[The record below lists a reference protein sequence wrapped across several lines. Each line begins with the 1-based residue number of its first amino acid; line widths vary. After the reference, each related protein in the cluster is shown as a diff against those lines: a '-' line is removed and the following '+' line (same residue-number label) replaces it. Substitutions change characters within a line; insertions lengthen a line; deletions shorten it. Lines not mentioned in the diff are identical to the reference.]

1 MWKIYASF
9 SAVGLL
15 AVSVVW
21 GQGGAPSGG
30 ASPSRPAR
38 IGASAPG
45 GGMFESNTFLEMA
58 DRVFDP
64 DSDSMDFEEGS
75 YVWKGRSF
83 SLSDQRAFRSRF
95 ERFLLSSPSD
105 EEMQYA
111 RLMDDIMN
119 QLSVLNDNNDETIL
133 QTWRM
138 LFRAAEFEADGGNSV
153 IVANQVFNAWR
164 IRKETRGTVLS
175 QKELRDLR
183 GYQQE
188 VVANR
193 AAALQRLQQK
203 RQRETAPEGENEEG
217 DEEDSQLPS
226 EAAFRALD
234 LAETEAKI
242 AALETRAAT
251 TGLQAKLQFQS
262 QIVAFTVQRRFQH
275 ALILSSFYQL
285 LFKGSQQ
292 QLEVGKDQLTEFL
305 PDSDLSFTVDTLSFV
320 AREAVNDVR
329 SGVEA
334 VNAAYSE
341 DRKLIALE
349 RLQETFFLGE
359 YLPSVNRIPAARR
372 RELLDIYRGMREA
385 RELADAKDYDGVAEA
400 AEELHALAEDFPLSR
415 VLAAVETAKS
425 LSDMA
430 VFAASQYR
438 NLGNID
444 KSREELQRAIEI
456 WPSNPSI
463 RDFQQETT
471 KLATSGAKG
480 VQVFDDLYGRA
491 DWRGIFERR
500 MELGFALAED
510 PDRKPMLM
518 EVIDRVSKIDLFLAQ
533 AKELMKQGE
542 NYAAWELLAQAAEID
557 SDDGPLNR
565 ARAELAPKVA
575 QFVGL
580 IDRAESHAG
589 AKRHAAALAAYLEA
603 QDIYPASRICRIGIG
618 ESSDALMASLGE
630 AKETA
635 ASAGEKSSP

>member
-1 MWKIYASF
+1 MWKIYVSF
-9 SAVGLL
+9 SAFWLFG
-15 AVSVVW
+15 ASVVC
-21 GQGGAPSGG
+21 GQGGAPSSGG
-30 ASPSRPAR
+30 SVSQPAQAG
-38 IGASAPG
+38 ISGPT

-58 DRVFDP
+58 NRVFDP
-64 DSDSMDFEEGS
+64 NSDSMDFEEGS

-83 SLSDQRAFRSRF
+83 NLSDQRAFRSRF
-95 ERFLLSSPSD
+95 ERFLLASPSD
-105 EEMQYA
+105 NEAQYA
-111 RLMDDIMN
+111 RLMDDIMS

-138 LFRAAEFEADGGNSV
+138 LFRAAEFDADGGNSV

-175 QKELRDLR
+175 QKELEDLR
-183 GYQQE
+183 EYQQE

-193 AAALQRLQQK
+193 SAALQRLKEK
-203 RQRETAPEGENEEG
+203 RQRETATEGEEGGG
-217 DEEDSQLPS
+217 DEDDSQLPS

-234 LAETEAKI
+234 LAETEARI
-242 AALETRAAT
+242 AALETQAVT

-305 PDSDLSFTVDTLSFV
+305 PNSDLSFTVDTLSFV
-320 AREAVNDVR
+320 AREAINDVQ

-334 VNAAYSE
+334 VNAAYTE

-359 YLPSVNRIPAARR
+359 YLPSMNRIPTSQR
-372 RELLDIYRGMREA
+372 RELLDIYRGMQDA
-385 RELADAKDYDGVAEA
+385 RELAEAKDYDGVAET
-400 AEELHALAEDFPLSR
+400 AEQLHAMAEDFPLSR

-425 LSDMA
+425 MSDMA

-444 KSREELQRAIEI
+444 KAREELQRAIDI

-480 VQVFDDLYGRA
+480 VQVFDDLYGRG

-518 EVIDRVSKIDLFLAQ
+518 EVIDRVSKIDLFIAQ

-557 SDDGPLNR
+557 PDDGPMNR

-575 QFVGL
+575 RFVGL
-580 IDRAESHAG
+580 VDKAATHAEKGRHAG
-589 AKRHAAALAAYLEA
+589 ALAAYLAA
-603 QDIYPASRICRIGIG
+603 QDIYPASRICRIGI
-618 ESSDALMASLGE
+618 EASSDALMASMVE
-630 AKETA
+630 SETA
-635 ASAGEKSSP
+635 GTTE